1 MQPALRRRPRLH
13 ALAGALASREGAN
26 AIALDDVIVELG
38 TAFRM
43 EKAGAHRVVRDG
55 DAWDFEF
62 LARTGFSDEV
72 WAVQEATIR
81 STSAKW
87 TAYDPL
93 TPERGQR
100 NRALTLRQLPRR
112 ALGPGVKA
120 HVSAVWPK
128 LGVVSQ
134 DQLRM
139 LVCDGPLLL
148 AWIGGFRSEPFT
160 PRDAAALQSLAPAL
174 RQYFRVERL
183 MRETRALKAGL
194 DAALSAITAPAFVA
208 SPSGSVEHANAPG
221 VALLDADRRSARER
235 IRRAVAGSTDS
246 YDTVVSLVRDS
257 SRRSYLVVVRERG
270 AEISARL
277 SEAAARWRLTPRQG
291 EVLARLIAGDANKT
305 IAERLHCT
313 EATVEAHVTQILRK
327 SATNSRAELAATF
340 WTPR

>member
-1 MQPALRRRPRLH
+1 MLAGPLRKPALR
-13 ALAGALASREGAN
+13 ALAKALHSREGAK
-26 AIALDDVIVELG
+26 ALALDDVVVALG

-43 EKAGAHRVVRDG
+43 EKASVHRVIRDG
-55 DAWDFEF
+55 DGWDFEF
-62 LARTGFSDEV
+62 LARTGFSDEA
-72 WAVQEATIR
+72 WAAQEAHMR
-81 STSAKW
+81 ATSQKW
-87 TAYDPL
+87 TAFDPL
-93 TPERGQR
+93 TPEARQR
-100 NRALTLRQLPRR
+100 NRALTLRQLPQT
-112 ALGPGVKA
+112 AFGPGVKA
-120 HVSAVWPK
+120 NVTLVWPR
-128 LGVVSQ
+128 LGVASH

-148 AWIGGFRSEPFT
+148 AWIGGFRSEPFAA
-160 PRDAAALQSLAPAL
+160 REAAALESLAPAL

-183 MRETRALKAGL
+183 MRETRLLKAGL
-194 DAALSAITAPAFVA
+194 DAALWGITAPAFVA
-208 SPSGSVEHANAPG
+208 SAYGNVEHANAPG
-221 VALLDADRRSARER
+221 VALLDADRRTARER

-246 YDTVVSLVRDS
+246 HDTVVSLVCDS
-257 SRRSYLVVVRERG
+257 SRRMYLVVVRERG

-277 SEAAARWRLTPRQG
+277 GEAAARWRLTPRQG